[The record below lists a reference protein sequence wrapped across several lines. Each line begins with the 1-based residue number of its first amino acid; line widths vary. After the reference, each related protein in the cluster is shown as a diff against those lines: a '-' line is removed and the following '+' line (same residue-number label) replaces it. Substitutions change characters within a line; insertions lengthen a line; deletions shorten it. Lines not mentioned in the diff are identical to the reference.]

1 MEHLSGIWFSIF
13 SGIFAAFA
21 GFFGK
26 VTFDSEVI
34 DSIST
39 LLDFKYHRILQAI
52 LGLCLVGCNIC
63 MLQNFNKALQ
73 QSRNTIQA
81 SIINTAANFIFTALI
96 GLAAFDEPLS
106 LLWSTGTALII
117 IGTYLISSETKS
129 LKEE

>member
-1 MEHLSGIWFSIF
+1 
-13 SGIFAAFA
+13 
-21 GFFGK
+21 
-26 VTFDSEVI
+26 
-34 DSIST
+34 
-39 LLDFKYHRILQAI
+39 
-52 LGLCLVGCNIC
+52 